1 MGEDPKVLGAAETG
15 LTRQTGLEKHSG
27 SSLSEDLFSDI
38 RGSTT
43 AERIIDILLKAT
55 CDGKIHWF
63 RDAEWYAVT
72 YIPLL
77 AVSFRLSLPHP
88 RLSGDGRLPSPD
100 KIRGDYL
107 DVCFMDNKEKRLMR
121 SAYPSI
127 SKLAQAVWMSFL
139 DDYQRDRDERLE
151 WLERALLKF
160 LPMVLSSDL

>member
-1 MGEDPKVLGAAETG
+1 MNDDRKAIGPQETG
-15 LTRQTGLEKHSG
+15 LVRHQGVQKHGG
-27 SSLSEDLFSDI
+27 SSLSKDLFSEI

-88 RLSGDGRLPSPD
+88 KISNVDPRNAA
-100 KIRGDYL
+100 KIRADYL

-121 SAYPSI
+121 SAYPSLT
-127 SKLAQAVWMSFL
+127 KLAQAVFLSFL

-160 LPMVLSSDL
+160 LPMVQSSDL

>member
-1 MGEDPKVLGAAETG
+1 MDDPKRLGPQESG
-15 LTRQTGLEKHSG
+15 LARQQGLAKHSG
-27 SSLSEDLFSDI
+27 SALSDDLFSNI
-38 RGSTT
+38 RGDTT

-88 RLSGDGRLPSPD
+88 KISNVDPRNAA
-100 KIRGDYL
+100 KIRADYL

-121 SAYPSI
+121 SAYPSLT
-127 SKLAQAVWMSFL
+127 KLAQAVFLSFH
-139 DDYQRDRDERLE
+139 DEYFTNRDERLE
-151 WLERALLKF
+151 WLERALLQF
-160 LPMVLSSDL
+160 LPMVQSSDV